1 MSEEKPSG
9 EIYDPKIKAFLTDI
23 DNMIDLF
30 TTRGFTKDQAVA
42 LTSGFVPSIWE
53 ANDRA

>member
-9 EIYDPKIKAFLTDI
+9 EIYDPKIKAFLIDI

-30 TTRGFTKDQAVA
+30 RTRGYSQDQAVA
-42 LTSGFVPSIWE
+42 LTSGLVPSIWE
-53 ANDRA
+53 ANS

>member
-42 LTSGFVPSIWE
+42 LTSGLVPSIWE
-53 ANDRA
+53 ANS